1 MLSLPTER
9 SSVLRMAVALSQGP
23 WTKKGLPW
31 CPKPRA
37 VRTGPGPE
45 MTSGSL
51 RSLVDSPRAGSSGS
65 GGPAAAGEGRSGLDR
80 GRRGEPAGLARA
92 IRRLC
97 QLPRRRGRGP
107 GPPGLPGPDL
117 GALVAIKARSIRPI
131 SSGST
136 RTSTGNPSFWAVRAE
151 GPSARLVSLTAG
163 SAVLRSAR
171 RRASRGRDRGLQYG
185 PGRRNPTAPP
195 PQPSS
200 SGCHPYDKLAVRYGA
215 TVIPGHR

>member
-1 MLSLPTER
+1 M
-9 SSVLRMAVALSQGP
+9 ALSQGP

-107 GPPGLPGPDL
+107 GLPGLPGPDL
-117 GALVAIKARSIRPI
+117 GALVAIKARCDPTNLFRLNQNIYRQPFVL
-131 SSGST
+131 GSKGRRAICPAREPHGGFC
-136 RTSTGNPSFWAVRAE
+136 RTSV
-151 GPSARLVSLTAG
+151 GPKKG
-163 SAVLRSAR
+163 IPGERS
-171 RRASRGRDRGLQYG
+171 RASVWPGSPEPNSSTASTVIERLPPIRQTSRPLRGHRD
-185 PGRRNPTAPP
+185 PWPP
-195 PQPSS
+195 VT
-200 SGCHPYDKLAVRYGA
+200 SGCDDHF
-215 TVIPGHR
+215 

>member
-1 MLSLPTER
+1 
-9 SSVLRMAVALSQGP
+9 MAVALSQGP

-65 GGPAAAGEGRSGLDR
+65 GGPAAAGAGRSGLDR
-80 GRRGEPAGLARA
+80 GRRGEPAGLGRSGAFVNFLGDEGEARV
-92 IRRLC
+92 C
-97 QLPRRRGRGP
+97 QAYPGRTWERWW
-107 GPPGLPGPDL
+107 
-117 GALVAIKARSIRPI
+117 RSRPAAIRPI

-136 RTSTGNPSFWAVRAE
+136 RTSTGNLSFWAVRAE
-151 GPSARLVSLTAG
+151 GPSARLASLTAG